1 MISCAAG
8 GLALHFFRGANLLL
22 FGQNRIY
29 VFSEL
34 CRCCVKEVVYTCRA
48 MYGCR
53 VGALRSLEGVQSIGR
68 FAVPQ
73 KNGKSLYVQKNI
85 YLCILKALYKKSKQ
99 Y

>member
-1 MISCAAG
+1 MIFCAAG
-8 GLALHFFRGANLLL
+8 GLELHFFGGANLLL

-53 VGALRSLEGVQSIGR
+53 VGNPRLL
-68 FAVPQ
+68 
-73 KNGKSLYVQKNI
+73 
-85 YLCILKALYKKSKQ
+85 
-99 Y
+99 